1 MAHFMVDLENTNS
14 SGLVGGRYLEPT
26 DSISLFYSESCSKV
40 EQGLLRDIFDS
51 GCTVET
57 CKLFKTGPNAL
68 DFYIAS
74 RIGSLFGSGYTG
86 RVAII
91 TGDKGLMAINHY
103 WQQCATPH
111 RHVVLKPNIEQAIL
125 ALGEEGSLRTFQIK
139 ESLEM
144 VSLEKELNKYKATQD
159 IRNELEA
166 LFKGTEQED
175 RLAEIMDII
184 AGHKK
189 PGKVLYLST
198 LKQFGRKDGLEIY
211 RKLRLLEQK

>member
-14 SGLVGGRYLEPT
+14 SGLVGGKYLEPT
-26 DSISLFYSESCSKV
+26 DSITLFYSESCSKV

-57 CKLFKTGPNAL
+57 CKLFKTGHNAL

-74 RIGSLFGSGYTG
+74 RIGTLFGGGYTG

-91 TGDKGLMAINHY
+91 TKDKGLMAINHY
-103 WQQCATPH
+103 WQQCVTPR
-111 RHVVLKPNIEQAIL
+111 RHVVLKPNLEQAIL
-125 ALGEEGSLRTFQIK
+125 AMGEDGSPRTAQIK
-139 ESLEM
+139 ERLES
-144 VSLEKELNKYKATQD
+144 VSLEKELTKHRETQA
-159 IRNELEA
+159 IRAELEA
-166 LFKGTEQED
+166 LFQGTEQED
-175 RLAEIMDII
+175 KLGEIMAII
-184 AGHKK
+184 AGQRK

-211 RKLRLLEQK
+211 RKLRLLDQK